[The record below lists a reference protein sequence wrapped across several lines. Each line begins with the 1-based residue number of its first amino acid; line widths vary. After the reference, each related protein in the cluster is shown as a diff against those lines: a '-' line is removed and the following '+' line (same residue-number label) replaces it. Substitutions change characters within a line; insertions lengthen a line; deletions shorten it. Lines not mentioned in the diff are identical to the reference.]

1 MFICAILTKRLKYA
15 IIKQTI
21 KIVSR
26 ETILKGEKV
35 MAKKYPNLF
44 CVKSILTIILSV
56 GFTVLCFLYPETYSD
71 TMKTIIVSVITFYF
85 SHQIQKQ
92 NENEKEVNKN

>member
-1 MFICAILTKRLKYA
+1 M
-15 IIKQTI
+15 
-21 KIVSR
+21 
-26 ETILKGEKV
+26 G
-35 MAKKYPNLF
+35 KKYPNLF

-85 SHQIQKQ
+85 SHQIQKT

>member
-1 MFICAILTKRLKYA
+1 
-15 IIKQTI
+15 
-21 KIVSR
+21 
-26 ETILKGEKV
+26 